1 MENISINTMA
11 DVRCFFYYLIVE
23 MELGAGFHPDTPIED
38 YTNEDGSFTF
48 ENGVVDLQCQLD
60 RCYQVCLSFNEDIY
74 EVGLALGRKLGY
86 YPAIE
91 PETREEESNGGQY
104 SGVGFTFDL
113 DISEYLER
121 EGIEK
126 MPSDMWDEI
135 EDDVASRAHEM
146 MNEGYHSGELCVTY
160 NDDVFYGWW
169 YSK

>member
-1 MENISINTMA
+1 MA
-11 DVRCFFYYLIVE
+11 DVRSFMYYLIVE
-23 MELGAGFHPDTPIED
+23 LDLGAGFHPDTPFD
-38 YTNEDGSFTF
+38 NPDHWYVNYDTGQPTF
-48 ENGVVDLQCQLD
+48 ADQHQRARLQSQLE
-60 RCYQVCLSFNEDIY
+60 RCFQVCEQSGHDIY
-74 EVGLALGRKLGY
+74 EQGLELGRKLGY

-146 MNEGYHSGELCVTY
+146 MKEGYHSGELCVTY
-160 NDDVFYGWW
+160 NDDTFYGWW